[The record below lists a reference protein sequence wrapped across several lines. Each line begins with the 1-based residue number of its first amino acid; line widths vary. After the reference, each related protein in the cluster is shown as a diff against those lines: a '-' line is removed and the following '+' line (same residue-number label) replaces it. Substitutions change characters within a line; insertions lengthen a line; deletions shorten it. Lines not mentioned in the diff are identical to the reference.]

1 MTRIPPPVIPEGEFL
16 REKLRMRCCGRG
28 ASFAASH
35 GTGDHLGEKEEAL
48 RVWTAALL
56 LRTERRRSAHSEKC
70 ELIVNIK

>member
-1 MTRIPPPVIPEGEFL
+1 M

-28 ASFAASH
+28 ASFAASR

-56 LRTERRRSAHSEKC
+56 LRTERRRSAHREKC

>member
-1 MTRIPPPVIPEGEFL
+1 M

-28 ASFAASH
+28 PPSQQVM
-35 GTGDHLGEKEEAL
+35 GPGDHLGEKEEAL

-56 LRTERRRSAHSEKC
+56 LRTERRRSAHREKC

>member
-1 MTRIPPPVIPEGEFL
+1 MRKE
-16 REKLRMRCCGRG
+16 LRMGCCGREV
-28 ASFAASH
+28 SFAASH

-56 LRTERRRSAHSEKC
+56 LRTERRRSAHREKC